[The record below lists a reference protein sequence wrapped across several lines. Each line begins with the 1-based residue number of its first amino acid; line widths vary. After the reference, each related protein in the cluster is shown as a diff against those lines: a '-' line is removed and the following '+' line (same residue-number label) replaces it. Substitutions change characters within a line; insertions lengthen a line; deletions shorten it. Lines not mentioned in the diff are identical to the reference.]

1 MVKYMAMM
9 TKLKTKL
16 RIEEETDVLET
27 EEEELSKQKLGEA
40 IKAKENTS

>member
-1 MVKYMAMM
+1 MAMM

-27 EEEELSKQKLGEA
+27 EEEELSKQKLRQA
-40 IKAKENTS
+40 IKAKENMS